1 MKTHAVPL
9 MDEQVLEAKGTHLTT
24 RVQTK
29 SSRTVVHRPIASFD
43 LESFADRYLPVRE
56 SANFRQR
63 RNKIGHLW
71 MAKLGVSLAY
81 ESLLER
87 SVLMDMDSDP
97 TVSRVWTQPFRVDGL
112 DENRGG
118 RYVRPT
124 PDILVEYDDGTLE
137 VVEVKPEIAV
147 HAPDPER
154 YCDNL
159 EALDKAIGRWQRF
172 QNTQNY
178 LRSEL
183 ACLNM
188 TVGVR
193 SELSPA
199 RRHNLEY
206 MSLYRRPFP
215 KGDDLPGKVLE
226 QAQKGPCEIVD
237 LAERCDGF
245 VSAMPVILHLVWHRE
260 LEMNIEEPLNP
271 TSIVHLPVSV
281 SVAA

>member
-1 MKTHAVPL
+1 
-9 MDEQVLEAKGTHLTT
+9 
-24 RVQTK
+24 
-29 SSRTVVHRPIASFD
+29 
-43 LESFADRYLPVRE
+43 
-56 SANFRQR
+56 
-63 RNKIGHLW
+63 
-71 MAKLGVSLAY
+71 MAKLGRSLAY
-81 ESLLER
+81 ESLLEK
-87 SVLMDMDSDP
+87 SVLMDMDRDP
-97 TVSRVWTQPFRVDGL
+97 TVKRLWTQPFRVDGL
-112 DENRGG
+112 DGNRGG

-124 PDILVEYDDGTLE
+124 PDILVEYVDGSLE
-137 VVEVKPEIAV
+137 VLEVKPEIAV
-147 HAPDPER
+147 HPPDPER
-154 YCDNL
+154 YGDNL
-159 EALDKAIGRWQRF
+159 EALDKAIARWQRL

-178 LRSEL
+178 LRAEL

-226 QAQKGPCEIVD
+226 QARKGPCEIVD